1 MSRARRPSRS
11 DVSRPREDGYAYKK
25 GFYRQA
31 DVAADYD
38 FHRFG
43 SPERQR
49 RNRRKWRAIV
59 RALDEAG
66 AVRSVLDL
74 PCGTGRFS
82 GALAARG
89 ADVVAAD
96 ISLEMIRGAREK
108 SPAVGSLLGYVQ
120 ADAEA
125 LPFADDAFDCVACIR
140 FMFHVDSATRVR
152 ILREM
157 RRVSRRWLVVDYRH
171 RYTARWLKWRIL
183 SALGLARRRLDR
195 VTRGELASEF
205 AAAGLAVRRVIPVTR
220 LFSDKWI
227 VLGEPER
234 G

>member
-25 GFYRQA
+25 QFYRQA

-49 RNRRKWRAIV
+49 RNRRKWRAIA
-59 RALDEAG
+59 RALELAG
-66 AVRSVLDL
+66 DVRSVLDL
-74 PCGTGRFS
+74 PCGTGRFT
-82 GALAARG
+82 GALAARH
-89 ADVVAAD
+89 AAVVGGD
-96 ISLEMIRGAREK
+96 ISLEMLQGARAK
-108 SPAVGSLLGYVQ
+108 AGPADALLGFVQ
-120 ADAEA
+120 ADAET
-125 LPFADDAFDCVACIR
+125 LPFGDAAFDCVVCIR
-140 FMFHVDSATRVR
+140 FMFHVDRATRVR

-171 RYTARWLKWRIL
+171 RYTARWLKWRL
-183 SALGLARRRLDR
+183 GSALGLTRRRLDR
-195 VTRGELASEF
+195 VTRRELGDEF
-205 AAAGLAVRRVIPVTR
+205 RAAGLTVRRVIPVAR
-220 LFSDKWI
+220 AFSDKWI
-227 VLGEPER
+227 VLGEPAP